1 MFTEAHTPRL
11 TPEGAF
17 TFPFSSVSGLRRRL
31 QRGLDTGSARAGR
44 VPRGVARRGDAG
56 RRGPTCLT
64 CLRGGPGAAGH
75 TAALSEAGRADGGG
89 HVCGAQHRGG
99 PQGPH
104 PRCVFR
110 LPRAPD
116 GHLLQRSERQGARG
130 TPGCPGPG
138 TEGREAAQR
147 GLAPT
152 WARATAVADAA
163 TPEAARALPAGG
175 LWGHSGPRSRRI
187 PSALARGGSRPR
199 GAKRTRMLGM
209 WSGPRLW
216 FYALVLTLGFP
227 WGCLFPMALCVSF
240 LWASPVFL
248 CPGHMDSLK
257 G

>member
-17 TFPFSSVSGLRRRL
+17 TFPVSSVSELRAPL

-56 RRGPTCLT
+56 RRGPTCRT
-64 CLRGGPGAAGH
+64 CLRGGPWAAGR

-110 LPRAPD
+110 LPRAPN
-116 GHLLQRSERQGARG
+116 GHLLQRPERQGAHG
-130 TPGCPGPG
+130 TPGRPGPG
-138 TEGREAAQR
+138 TEGREAAQK

-152 WARATAVADAA
+152 EARAT
-163 TPEAARALPAGG
+163 
-175 LWGHSGPRSRRI
+175 RSRGRRHAGSGESPFRRRI
-187 PSALARGGSRPR
+187 VGSRPPALAAYSFR
-199 GAKRTRMLGM
+199 ACAGRLLTSGAKRTLGLQG
-209 WSGPRLW
+209 GPRLW
-216 FYALVLTLGFP
+216 F
-227 WGCLFPMALCVSF
+227 
-240 LWASPVFL
+240 
-248 CPGHMDSLK
+248 
-257 G
+257 